1 MIYLDFNPEIVRKPS
16 AQEFIRHLFKNRDK
30 AISERVNGVSYGRGT
45 TYFLKTHDLFSCD
58 SVLRHYYRGGLFG
71 KLVKDRYFFSNLEK
85 TRAVQEF
92 SLLLQLHQLG
102 LPVPRPI
109 AYHIKRCGCVYQAD
123 ILLEKITESQDLSK
137 LLQSAPLNE
146 AEYRE
151 IGSLIRRLHQHQVFH
166 SDLNIHNIMRDS
178 QGKFWLIDFDK
189 CAITD
194 GEDWKAANLARLKRS
209 FLKEKDRLQIHFND
223 DDWLALLTGYHT

>member
-1 MIYLDFNPEIVRKPS
+1 M
-16 AQEFIRHLFKNRDK
+16 
-30 AISERVNGVSYGRGT
+30 
-45 TYFLKTHDLFSCD
+45 
-58 SVLRHYYRGGLFG
+58 
-71 KLVKDRYFFSNLEK
+71 
-85 TRAVQEF
+85 
-92 SLLLQLHQLG
+92 
-102 LPVPRPI
+102 
-109 AYHIKRCGCVYQAD
+109 YQAD

-194 GEDWKAANLARLKRS
+194 GEDWKADNLARLKRS

-223 DDWLALLTGYHT
+223 DDWLAFLTGYHT